1 MGLDFRLEV
10 GTPAFTNFILCTAWG
25 GEAIS
30 LENLLIAARSSRRT
44 LSWRKVYLPCVSA
57 VLYALKT
64 CAVAQ
69 ICFPHKLQQA
79 SELIRQRFRLLG
91 EGRTS

>member
-1 MGLDFRLEV
+1 M
-10 GTPAFTNFILCTAWG
+10 PAAFTNFILCTAWG

-30 LENLLIAARSSRRT
+30 LENFLIAARSSRRT

-57 VLYALKT
+57 VLHALKT
-64 CAVAQ
+64 CAVVQ

-79 SELIRQRFRLLG
+79 SELLVSPTSVIGVSG
-91 EGRTS
+91 EY